1 MGPNSLYPNSAPN
14 SDNLQGAVNGY
25 QHAPQYPSPKQP
37 PIVAPTPSAASRW
50 ANIPA
55 ELRALRRWAVAG
67 ACFNADEPKAP
78 HIALGDKAYLVSV
91 KTPEKLMAFDE
102 AVRFA
107 CRFTGAGIGFVL
119 CQGDGFTCVDMDVK
133 DSSNE
138 PNPAKWT
145 KQEHLDGY
153 LRAIENFD
161 SYTERSR
168 SGKGYHIWVRAE
180 VGKGGKQGVEIYSQ
194 ERFIICTGD
203 IFRDRPIEPRQE
215 LAKSLREE
223 LNRSQSDHEPLPSRP
238 ATHSDEEVLSK
249 ARAAGNGDKF
259 STLYDTS
266 VQESGE
272 SEGDLALISQLAFHS
287 PNNEQVERLFMASAR
302 AKRPKVQ
309 KDRRYVLLTID
320 TARKN
325 QANDAALQADSVA
338 HGKDIADRLMAAH
351 DAKQQ
356 CAREARKS
364 RFRLH
369 TVEEISSRP
378 PMQWW
383 VKGVIPRQGIGSIY
397 GQPGSGKSF
406 LAIDLLAAVQKGEWW
421 FGYRT
426 KHCPVVYVALE
437 GQGGLCTRLKA
448 YAEKKGHN
456 GIAVMDMPFDIRDAE
471 QRADLIEVICGA
483 GLAGGI
489 VCLDTLAASA
499 AGMEENSS
507 ADMGEVIEGMKEIQR
522 ELNACVLFVHHA
534 GKNGDKGM
542 RGHSSLLGAVDFAIE
557 VTREEKGD
565 KRTWRVAKS
574 KDGEGNIQRDFR
586 LSVATVGRDE
596 DGEPIDSCYIDTATT
611 WSDSAEHKPDAI
623 EQDAI
628 DELAVWDY
636 MDEQCKAGKRPSYG
650 SCRNDLNRIK
660 TFLPGITVQR
670 ARHAAERL
678 VAQGRL
684 HREGPNVNSSWL
696 RTVGTRQ

>member
-14 SDNLQGAVNGY
+14 SDNLLGAINGY
-25 QHAPQYPSPKQP
+25 QHAPPYPSPEQP

-50 ANIPA
+50 TNIPA

-67 ACFNADEPKAP
+67 ACFDPDEPKAP
-78 HIALGDKAYLVSV
+78 HIVLGDKAYHVSV
-91 KTPEKLMAFDE
+91 KTPEKLMTFE
-102 AVRFA
+102 AAAQFAGRFSDA
-107 CRFTGAGIGFVL
+107 RLGFVL
-119 CQGDGFTCVDMDVK
+119 CKGDGYACIDLDVK
-133 DSSNE
+133 DDT
-138 PNPAKWT
+138 PQADLDRH
-145 KQEHLDGY
+145 HLI
-153 LRAIENFD
+153 IERFA

-168 SGKGYHIWVRAE
+168 SGRGYHVWIKAE
-180 VGKGGKQGVEIYSQ
+180 IGKGHKRNGVELYGQ

-203 IFRDRPIEPRQE
+203 VYRAHPIQSRQQWAEE
-215 LAKSLREE
+215 LACQLASSE
-223 LNRSQSDHEPLPSRP
+223 LNHEPLPSRP
-238 ATHSDEEVLSK
+238 ATHSDEEVLRK
-249 ARAAGNGDKF
+249 ARAAGNGNKF
-259 STLYDTS
+259 STLYDTP
-266 VQESGE
+266 VQETGE
-272 SEGDLALISQLAFHS
+272 SEDDQALMTLLAFHS
-287 PNNEQVERLFMASAR
+287 PNDEQVERLFMASAR
-302 AKRPKVQ
+302 ARRAKAQ
-309 KDRRYVLLTID
+309 TDRRYVLLTIKK
-320 TARKN
+320 ARTFL
-325 QANDAALQADSVA
+325 ASDAAQQADSVA
-338 HGKDIADRLMAAH
+338 HGKEIGDRLLAAY

-356 CAREARKS
+356 RAREDRKS
-364 RFRLH
+364 RFRIH
-369 TVEEISSRP
+369 TVDEIVSRP
-378 PMQWW
+378 PMLWW

-397 GQPGSGKSF
+397 GQPASGKSF

-426 KHCPVVYVALE
+426 KHCPVVYLALE
-437 GQGGLCTRLKA
+437 GQGGLCTRLKV
-448 YAEKKGHN
+448 YAQQKGKIE
-456 GIAVMDMPFDIRDAE
+456 IAVMDMAFDIRDAE
-471 QRADLIEVICGA
+471 QRADLIEAIHVA
-483 GLAGGI
+483 GLADGI

-596 DGEPIDSCYIDTATT
+596 DGEPIGSCYIDTAST
-611 WSDSAEHKPDAI
+611 WNDNAEHKPDAI

-628 DELAVWDY
+628 DEQAVWDY
-636 MDEQCKAGKRPSYG
+636 MDAQCQADKKPSLG
-650 SCRNDLNRIK
+650 SCRNDVNRIK

-670 ARHAAERL
+670 ARNAAERL
-678 VAQGRL
+678 IAQGRL
-684 HREGPNVNSSWL
+684 HREGPNLNSSWL
-696 RTVGTRQ
+696 RTVGVRQ

>member
-14 SDNLQGAVNGY
+14 SDNLLGAVNGY
-25 QHAPQYPSPKQP
+25 QHAPPYPSPEQP
-37 PIVAPTPSAASRW
+37 PIVAPTPSAASHW

-55 ELRALRRWAVAG
+55 ELRALPRWAVAG
-67 ACFNADEPKAP
+67 ADKRPFTVSGGAASSTDPGTWADFE
-78 HIALGDKAYLVSV
+78 SV
-91 KTPEKLMAFDE
+91 CAAAQTKGL
-102 AVRFA
+102 
-107 CRFTGAGIGFVL
+107 GIGFML
-119 CQGDGFTCVDMDVK
+119 GAGYACIDLDVK
-133 DSSNE
+133 DDTSQADVARHQQIVE
-138 PNPAKWT
+138 
-145 KQEHLDGY
+145 
-153 LRAIENFD
+153 RFD

-168 SGKGYHIWVRAE
+168 SGEGRHIWIKAE
-180 VGKGGKQGVEIYSQ
+180 IGPGKKRDGVELYSQ
-194 ERFIICTGD
+194 ERFIICTGKVVH
-203 IFRDRPIEPRQE
+203 DRPIQPRQKS
-215 LAKSLREE
+215 AKSLWEE
-223 LNRSQSDHEPLPSRP
+223 LNRSQSDHEPLPSLP
-238 ATHSDEEVLSK
+238 ATHSDEEVLRK
-249 ARAAGNGDKF
+249 ARAAGNGEKF
-259 STLYDTS
+259 STLYDTP
-266 VQESGE
+266 VQETGE
-272 SEGDLALISQLAFHS
+272 SEGDLALITQLAFHS

-325 QANDAALQADSVA
+325 QASDAVQQANSVA
-338 HGKDIADRLMAAH
+338 HGKDIADRLLAAH

-356 CAREARKS
+356 RAREARKS
-364 RFRLH
+364 RFRIH
-369 TVEEISSRP
+369 TVDEIVSRP

-383 VKGVIPRQGIGSIY
+383 VKGVVPRQGIGSIY

-406 LAIDLLAAVQKGEWW
+406 LAIDLLAAVQKGDWW

-426 KHCPVVYVALE
+426 KPCPVVYLALE

-448 YAEKKGHN
+448 YAQKKGQN

-471 QRADLIEVICGA
+471 QRADLIEAICGA

-522 ELNACVLFVHHA
+522 ELDACVLFVHHA

-586 LSVATVGRDE
+586 LSVATVGYDE
-596 DGEPIDSCYIDTATT
+596 DGEQINSCYIDMAGT
-611 WSDSAEHKPDAI
+611 WGDSEERKPDAV
-623 EQDAI
+623 EQDGI
-628 DELAVWDY
+628 DEQAVWDY

-660 TFLPGITVQR
+660 IFLPGITYLR

-678 VAQGRL
+678 VNQGRL
-684 HREGPNVNSSWL
+684 HREGSSVNSSWL
-696 RTVGTRQ
+696 RTVGVPR